1 MVEEEN
7 VVEKDVPREK
17 KAKLGK
23 EGLNDVL
30 VKLRR
35 PITQAKVKA
44 TLTGG
49 RGFLIL
55 DSFIHSLFSMPRC
68 T

>member
-1 MVEEEN
+1 MVEGEN
-7 VVEKDVPREK
+7 VVEKDVPKEK

-44 TLTGG
+44 TCTGG
-49 RGFLIL
+49 SWFFILDSSFLIL
-55 DSFIHSLFSMPRC
+55 HS
-68 T
+68 

>member
-7 VVEKDVPREK
+7 VVEKEVAKEVSKEK
-17 KAKLGK
+17 KAKLDK

-35 PITQAKVKA
+35 PITQAKVGKD
-44 TLTGG
+44 
-49 RGFLIL
+49 LIWREL
-55 DSFIHSLFSMPRC
+55 GHDS
-68 T
+68 